1 MFWNF
6 SHKLNLYFGL
16 NVFYCFIISI
26 YLTGLVPFHTLCFLL
41 FIADEIVTYFREED
55 NSKTHTIVF
64 WRVKEMRLAT
74 IKNQIMKTL
83 WPVGPPP
90 SLSGNMT
97 LHSPSARQNLLRVIA
112 EKMKSHNT
120 FVPEDVYTE
129 KIQSFYPSCKL
140 PKHNFPTNWYNLYLG
155 YLFNAGL
162 L

>member
-16 NVFYCFIISI
+16 NVFFVLLFLFIWLGS
-26 YLTGLVPFHTLCFLL
+26 YLFTPYVFLL

-97 LHSPSARQNLLRVIA
+97 LHSQSARQNLLRVIA

-140 PKHNFPTNWYNLYLG
+140 PKHNFPTNWYNLVLR
-155 YLFNAGL
+155 LFV
-162 L
+162 